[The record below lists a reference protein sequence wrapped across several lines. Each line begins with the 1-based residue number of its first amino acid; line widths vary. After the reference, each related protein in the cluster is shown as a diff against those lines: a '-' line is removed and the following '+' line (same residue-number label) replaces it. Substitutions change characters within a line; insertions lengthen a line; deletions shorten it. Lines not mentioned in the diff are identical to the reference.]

1 MQIRIL
7 FKDCRDLNRDSIVDG
22 LNMNMITPIELIQ
35 KVTDGMIE
43 KKFGRIVNI
52 TSISAKNPMFGVELY
67 SGARAGLT
75 AFFSG
80 VAFSS

>member
-7 FKDCRDLNRDSIVDG
+7 FKDCRDLNRDSIEDG
-22 LNMNMITPIELIQ
+22 LNMNMIIPIELIQ
-35 KVTDGMIE
+35 KVINGMIE

-52 TSISAKNPMFGVELY
+52 TSISVKNPMFGVDLY
-67 SGARAGLT
+67 SGARAGFT

-80 VAFSS
+80 VEFSS

>member
-7 FKDCRDLNRDSIVDG
+7 FKDFRDLNRDSIEDG
-22 LNMNMITPIELIQ
+22 LNMNMIIPIELIQ
-35 KVTDGMIE
+35 KVINGRIE

-52 TSISAKNPMFGVELY
+52 SSISVKNPMFGVELY

-75 AFFSG
+75 AFLSG
-80 VAFSS
+80 VEFSS

>member
-35 KVTDGMIE
+35 KVTEGMIE
-43 KKFGRIVNI
+43 KKI
-52 TSISAKNPMFGVELY
+52 Y
-67 SGARAGLT
+67 
-75 AFFSG
+75 
-80 VAFSS
+80 

>member
-7 FKDCRDLNRDSIVDG
+7 FKDCRDLNRDSIVDD

-52 TSISAKNPMFGVELY
+52 TSISVKNPMFGVDLY

-80 VAFSS
+80 VAFCS